1 MSVLR
6 EIKRVRLSEDLMF
19 ELRTKKEKDPV
30 IWENNFFSGRENKN
44 CEGPSIRKAW

>member
-19 ELRTKKEKDPV
+19 EPRTKKEKDPV
-30 IWENNFFSGRENKN
+30 IWENKFLSGRRRPLHQESLVSSR
-44 CEGPSIRKAW
+44 P

>member
-19 ELRTKKEKDPV
+19 ELRTKQEKDPV
-30 IWENNFFSGRENKN
+30 IWENKPFSGRENKR
-44 CEGPSIRKAW
+44 CEGPPVRKVW